1 MIRYDL
7 IFHRGNLSRTARK
20 YSQEVQPGSTARK
33 YSQEVQPGSTARKYS
48 QEVQP
53 GSTAKIG
60 RIKQK

>member
-33 YSQEVQPGSTARKYS
+33 YSQEELKTERKKNW
-48 QEVQP
+48 QNKAEM
-53 GSTAKIG
+53 TECMND
-60 RIKQK
+60 